1 MLNSK
6 QNILSSPKP
15 KSILVTGGAGFIG
28 SNLVEALLKRED
40 VAMVR
45 VLDNFATGHKRNIEE
60 FFSHPKFELLEGDI
74 RKLDDCMKAC
84 EGIDAISHQ
93 AALGSVPRSIADP
106 LTSHDVNVNGF
117 INILEAA
124 KINRIKRVV
133 YASSSSVYGDLQE
146 SPKVETRVGKV
157 LSPYAAT
164 KMANELYA
172 EAYAKNYDMTICGFR
187 YFNVFG
193 PKQDPD
199 GPYAA
204 VIPLFIKAALSNTS
218 PIINGDGTTTR
229 DFTPVSNVVQI
240 NRLGL
245 TQSLEEG
252 KHYVFNVACGNTTEL
267 NVIWNMIKDITK
279 STSNPIYGPKRKGD
293 ILFSLADIQNAQLV
307 LNYYP
312 ELNLEQALLSAV
324 TYYMEEL

>member
-1 MLNSK
+1 
-6 QNILSSPKP
+6 
-15 KSILVTGGAGFIG
+15 
-28 SNLVEALLKRED
+28 VEALLKRED
-40 VAMVR
+40 VALVR
-45 VLDNFATGHKRNIEE
+45 VLDNFATGHKSNIEE

-74 RKLDDCMKAC
+74 RKLEDCMKAC

-106 LTSHDVNVNGF
+106 LTSHDVNVKGF

-124 KINRIKRVV
+124 RLNHIKRVV

-172 EAYAKNYDMTICGFR
+172 EAYAKNYGMTICGFR

-204 VIPLFIKAALSNTS
+204 VIPLFIKAALTNT
-218 PIINGDGTTTR
+218 PPTINGDGGITR
-229 DFTPVSNVVQI
+229 DFSPVSIVVQLNKNALMNEI
-240 NRLGL
+240 TAL
-245 TQSLEEG
+245 
-252 KHYVFNVACGNTTEL
+252 KHYVFNVACGQTTDL
-267 NVIWNMIKDITK
+267 NAIWTIIKNITEAK
-279 STSNPIYGPKRKGD
+279 AEPIYGPLRKGD
-293 ILFSLADIQNAQLV
+293 ILFSLADIKHALEV
-307 LNYYP
+307 LNYTPDADLVAQMTSTIEDYKKRYFNFYIF
-312 ELNLEQALLSAV
+312 ELKN
-324 TYYMEEL
+324 

>member
-1 MLNSK
+1 M
-6 QNILSSPKP
+6 
-15 KSILVTGGAGFIG
+15 
-28 SNLVEALLKRED
+28 EALLKRED
-40 VAMVR
+40 VALVR
-45 VLDNFATGHKRNIEE
+45 VLDNFATGHKSNIEE

-74 RKLDDCMKAC
+74 RKLEDCMKAC

-106 LTSHDVNVNGF
+106 LTSHDVNVKGF

-124 KINRIKRVV
+124 RLNHIKRVV

-172 EAYAKNYDMTICGFR
+172 EAYAKNYGMTICGFR

-204 VIPLFIKAALSNTS
+204 VIPLFIKAALTNT
-218 PIINGDGTTTR
+218 PPTINGDGGITR
-229 DFTPVSNVVQI
+229 DFSPVSIVVQLNKNALMNEI
-240 NRLGL
+240 TAL
-245 TQSLEEG
+245 
-252 KHYVFNVACGNTTEL
+252 KHYVFNVACGQTTDL
-267 NVIWNMIKDITK
+267 NAIWTIIKNITEAK
-279 STSNPIYGPKRKGD
+279 AEPIYGPLRKGD
-293 ILFSLADIQNAQLV
+293 ILFSLADIKHALEV
-307 LNYYP
+307 LNYTPDADLVAQMTSTIEDYKKRYFNFYIF
-312 ELNLEQALLSAV
+312 ELKN
-324 TYYMEEL
+324 